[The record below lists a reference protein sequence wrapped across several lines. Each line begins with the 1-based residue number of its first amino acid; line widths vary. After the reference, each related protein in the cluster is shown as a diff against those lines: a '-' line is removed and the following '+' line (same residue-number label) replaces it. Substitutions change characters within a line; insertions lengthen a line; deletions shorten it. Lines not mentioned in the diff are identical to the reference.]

1 MKIKNENLG
10 IVEGGLS
17 SIINLLLFFLKLWA
31 GMTSQSVAMIADAWH
46 TLSDTLTSLVVIFGF
61 WIARKPAD
69 EKHPFGHGRAEVIAA
84 VVIST
89 LLALAG
95 FKFFVDSIGQLRHQ
109 QAVIFT
115 RLAILIFLISVF
127 LKEAVA
133 RFSIWAGKKIKSQS
147 LMADGWH
154 HRSDAIASGLIV
166 VGGLL
171 GEYFWWMDGGLGIV
185 VSFFILKAAYDIF
198 KDTSNTLMGEKTD
211 QFLEKEIKKTV
222 LKIAGQTLDI
232 HHIHVHRYG
241 LHQEVTFHV
250 CFPEETTLKDAHAKV
265 DQIERELREK
275 FNIESTIHIDPAV
288 DD

>member
-1 MKIKNENLG
+1 MKIKHENLG
-10 IVEGGLS
+10 FVEGGLS
-17 SIINLLLFFLKLWA
+17 SAINLLLFFLKLWA
-31 GMTSQSVAMIADAWH
+31 GITSQSVAMIADAWH

-95 FKFFVDSIGQLRHQ
+95 FKFFWDSIGQLRHQ

-115 RLAILIFLISVF
+115 RLAILIFLISVI
-127 LKEAVA
+127 LKEALA
-133 RFSIWAGKKIKSQS
+133 RFSFWAGKKIKSQS
-147 LMADGWH
+147 LLADGWH

-166 VGGLL
+166 VGGIF
-171 GEYFWWMDGGLGIV
+171 GEYFWWMDGVLGIV

-198 KDTSNTLMGEKTD
+198 KETSDTLLGENTD
-211 QFLEKEIKKTV
+211 QFLEKEII
-222 LKIAGQTLDI
+222 KIIFKMTGQSLDI

-241 LHQEVTFHV
+241 THQEVTFHV
-250 CFPEETTLKDAHAKV
+250 CFPGETTLEQAHTKV
-265 DQIERELREK
+265 DQIEQELRKKLNVEA
-275 FNIESTIHIDPAV
+275 TIHIDPMV